1 MSLVIALLRR
11 RKNLQFVNLKMSRKE
26 KFICRRKDVGFINPK
41 QSHIG
46 KFPFLIKHFQNI

>member
-1 MSLVIALLRR
+1 
-11 RKNLQFVNLKMSRKE
+11 MSRKE
-26 KFICRRKDVGFINPK
+26 KFIYRRKDVGFINPK